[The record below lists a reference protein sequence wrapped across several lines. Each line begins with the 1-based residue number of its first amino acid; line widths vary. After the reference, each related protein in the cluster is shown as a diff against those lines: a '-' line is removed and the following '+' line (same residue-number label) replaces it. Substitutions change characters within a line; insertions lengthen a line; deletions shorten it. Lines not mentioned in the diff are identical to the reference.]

1 MANVS
6 RPFGLRPVKTLGASP
21 YASNVE
27 TFAILAA
34 DGTATF
40 VGDLVKSNGTADA
53 NGVQAVIRAS
63 ADADLMTGVVVG
75 FVPDH
80 SNLAI
85 PGQYRAASTLRYAM
99 VAVDPTIVYEIQA
112 TAATVIA
119 DIGLNVGLTYTAG
132 STSTGQSALIAN
144 MATKATTNTLPLKIV
159 GVVQRPDQDMSD
171 SANWKLLVTLNTANF
186 GNGPGAAGT

>member
-6 RPFGLRPVKTLGASP
+6 RVFGLRSVKNLHAAP
-21 YASNVE
+21 YNSSAE

-40 VGDLVKSNGTADA
+40 VGDLVKSAGTADA
-53 NGVQAVIRAS
+53 NGVQAVIRMA
-63 ADADLMTGVVVG
+63 ADADLPTGVVVG
-75 FVPDH
+75 FLPDY
-80 SNLAI
+80 SNLNTPA
-85 PGQYRAASTLRYAM
+85 QYRLASTLRYAM
-99 VAVDPTIVYEIQA
+99 VEIDPGNIYEIQA

-132 STSTGQSALIAN
+132 STATGQSGMIAN

-159 GVVQRPDQDMSD
+159 GVVQRPDQDMTD